1 MNAFQSQSLELFDF
15 EMHPEDKNQAWISDA
30 YCAVENLGEVKN
42 VRSMSIA
49 PETAISMIKGTSGRR
64 ESISAALLAG
74 KMKPLSF
81 NKNAIIEEEEE
92 EEENENEKQ
101 QFSRKGSNTSV
112 GIFFILFLI
121 DFHCINVLGTKFASA
136 SQYTKYRGVKNYQKR
151 KNSRCKVSQKS

>member
-1 MNAFQSQSLELFDF
+1 MELFDF
-15 EMHPEDKNQAWISDA
+15 EMHPEDKNQAWLSDA

-81 NKNAIIEEEEE
+81 NKSTIIEEDEEEEE
-92 EEENENEKQ
+92 DGA
-101 QFSRKGSNTSV
+101 SRKTSNASV
-112 GIFFILFLI
+112 GIYLFILI
-121 DFHCINVLGTKFASA
+121 DFHCINVLGTEFASA
-136 SQYTKYRGVKNYQKR
+136 SQYSTHRGD
-151 KNSRCKVSQKS
+151 